1 MITME
6 TRLTEHFSLQEM
18 TKSSSHPRIENV
30 PSEAAVENLRRVCQQ
45 LELLRLRY
53 NQRYGCGKEWP
64 IVVNSGYRSERLN
77 KAVGGAEGSNH
88 LTGCAADLHCKDL
101 KQALRYA
108 CLLLDYNG
116 PKDFDEIIIER
127 KGQRYWLHFAVR
139 PEGNRGKVTCVVK

>member
-1 MITME
+1 ME
-6 TRLTEHFSLQEM
+6 EM

-108 CLLLDYNG
+108 CLLLDYNA

-127 KGQRYWLHFAVR
+127 KGKRYWLHFAVR
-139 PEGNRGKVTCVVK
+139 PEGNRGKVTVIVK